1 MTTENRFPL
10 VTLQPL
16 TDASQAWVALLLC
29 GERPLEALSLTRM
42 LSGFGLADV
51 LVDLPC
57 VACIDLNGF
66 DPAPLTSVASFAPRL
81 QLVLAPAA
89 VADPALEPIR
99 AALSAAGFT
108 LLSSE
113 DVPRTVHA
121 IATEAPQKKE
131 APTRGLLLKLMTL
144 VTSDADTD
152 EIEAVIKRDPNL
164 SYQLL
169 KLVNSVAFAP
179 GKKITS
185 FGQAIAMLGR
195 RQLQRWLQLLL
206 YTRQSGSQHA
216 SPLLPRA
223 AQRAGLMEALAR
235 RQGLS
240 REMQDHAFMVG
251 MFSLLDQL
259 FGMPVAEVI
268 QPLNLPD
275 PVVQGLTCGD
285 GPLGVLLA
293 AVVAGDDQATPAL
306 AEIIAGLGLAPEDW
320 AAAQV
325 EAFRWA
331 VQVSKEA

>member
-29 GERPLEALSLTRM
+29 GERPLEAMSLTRM

-51 LVDLPC
+51 LADLPC

-66 DPAPLTSVASFAPRL
+66 DPAPLTSVASFASRL
-81 QLVLAPAA
+81 QLALTPAA
-89 VADPALEPIR
+89 AADPALEPIR
-99 AALSAAGFT
+99 AALLAAGFT
-108 LLSSE
+108 LLSGG
-113 DVPRTVHA
+113 DVPQTVQA
-121 IATEAPQKKE
+121 VAPEPTQKKE
-131 APTRGLLLKLMTL
+131 TPARGLLLKLMTL
-144 VTSDADTD
+144 VTSDADAD

-206 YTRQSGSQHA
+206 YARQPGSLHA

-223 AQRAGLMEALAR
+223 AQRAGLMEALAK
-235 RQGLS
+235 RQGLAH
-240 REMQDHAFMVG
+240 EMQDHAFMVG

-259 FGMPVAEVI
+259 FGIPVADVI
-268 QPLNLPD
+268 GPLNLPD
-275 PVVQGLTCGD
+275 PVVQGLTTGE
-285 GPLGVLLA
+285 GTLGGLLA
-293 AVVAGDDQATPAL
+293 AVVAADGEVTPAL
-306 AEIIAGLGLAPEDW
+306 AETVARLGISPEDW

-325 EAFRWA
+325 EALRWA